1 MGARLCSS
9 FCLQTELQMP
19 LFQSG
24 QVHKMFNFLRG
35 KYYFFRVK

>member
-1 MGARLCSS
+1 MGERLCSS

-19 LFQSG
+19 PFQFG